1 MMLPS
6 WLKQAEQGKT
16 DTHGAGRHT
25 EMGGKRALVL
35 YAASPQLLNHRA
47 WHQEATSEVVTNV
60 FGAPLC
66 GFVGIRTAIQHVN
79 EAYQKVVLK
88 K

>member
-1 MMLPS
+1 
-6 WLKQAEQGKT
+6 
-16 DTHGAGRHT
+16 
-25 EMGGKRALVL
+25 MGGKRALVL

-79 EAYQKVVLK
+79 VGVINHVCKRPWYALS
-88 K
+88 